1 MVKLPQLDPMT
12 AAQPPDQNLH
22 LNACLDLFSTYL
34 HLNIRFEDIF
44 NQTYQNLT
52 AATKIEGGCDKTK
65 RDRRNVK
72 KLIPAL
78 IHLFVCGA
86 PASILTFTR
95 RLTCQMPL
103 FNLKFFIFLTLFINV
118 VFFICM
124 CLSAL
129 VVNCKLLF
137 FDRCYSFF

>member
-52 AATKIEGGCDKTK
+52 AAKKKIEGGCDKNQTGPTK
-65 RDRRNVK
+65 CQKVN
-72 KLIPAL
+72 PSANP
-78 IHLFVCGA
+78 FVCLRSA
-86 PASILTFTR
+86 CFDIDVHSSPHLSNATF
-95 RLTCQMPL
+95 
-103 FNLKFFIFLTLFINV
+103 
-118 VFFICM
+118 
-124 CLSAL
+124 
-129 VVNCKLLF
+129 
-137 FDRCYSFF
+137 